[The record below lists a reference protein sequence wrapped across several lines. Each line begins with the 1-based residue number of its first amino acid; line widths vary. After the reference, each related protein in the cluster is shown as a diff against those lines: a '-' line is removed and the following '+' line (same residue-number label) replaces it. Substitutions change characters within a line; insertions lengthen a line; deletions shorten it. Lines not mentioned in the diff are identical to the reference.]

1 MPKSN
6 HSSDTAMSEIL
17 SGLIQAVGEQLQSP
31 QTAYVRTTYERLSN
45 LGLSD
50 VQIREEIADC
60 LGEELDEMLAL
71 QRPFD
76 EKNYRRLLDQLPWP
90 DEPESLN
97 GLKDL

>member
-1 MPKSN
+1 
-6 HSSDTAMSEIL
+6 MSEIL

-31 QTAYVRTTYERLSN
+31 QTDYVRTAYERLSA
-45 LGLSD
+45 LGFND
-50 VQIREEIADC
+50 ARIREEIADC

-71 QRPFD
+71 HRLFD

>member
-1 MPKSN
+1 
-6 HSSDTAMSEIL
+6 MSEIL

-31 QTAYVRTTYERLSN
+31 QTAYVRTAYERLSA
-45 LGLSD
+45 LGFND
-50 VQIREEIADC
+50 ARIREEIADC

-71 QRPFD
+71 HRLFD